1 MSRRARSLPLLG
13 LAVALVAA
21 VACSSSTDNRVEV
34 VDGEASG
41 GSTTSA
47 TAGPGTTID
56 YGEPA
61 LTDDVEVTTAGIGDV
76 TWGMTVDEAQLAVGT
91 ALVRQ
96 DGGTE
101 TCWVV
106 VPAEAPEGIS
116 FIVNEGEVERVD
128 IAAAGIETPSG
139 AGVGMTEAA
148 LQELFP
154 DQLTA
159 ADTEGGRSFTF
170 VPNDPG
176 EAELRIVFETDG
188 SVVTSYRAGRSPI
201 VEAIGC

>member
-1 MSRRARSLPLLG
+1 MFSRARALSLVGLL
-13 LAVALVAA
+13 ALVAA
-21 VACSSSTDNRVEV
+21 GACSSSTDNRVEV
-34 VDGEASG
+34 VDGDAAG

-47 TAGPGTTID
+47 TAGPGTTVD

-61 LTDDVEVTTAGIGDV
+61 LTDDVEVTTAGIGEV
-76 TWGMTVDEAQLAVGT
+76 TWGMTVDEAQLAAGT

-116 FIVNEGEVERVD
+116 FLVNEGEVERVD

-154 DQLTA
+154 DRLTA
-159 ADTEGGRSFTF
+159 ADTPNGRSFTF

-176 EAELRIVFETDG
+176 EAELRIIFETDG
-188 SVVTSYRAGRSPI
+188 STVTSYRAGRTPM
-201 VEAIGC
+201 VEAAGC